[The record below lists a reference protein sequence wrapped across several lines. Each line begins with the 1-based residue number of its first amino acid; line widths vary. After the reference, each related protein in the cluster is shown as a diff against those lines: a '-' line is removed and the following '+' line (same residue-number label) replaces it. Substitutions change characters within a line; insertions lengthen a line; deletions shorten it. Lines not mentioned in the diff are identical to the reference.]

1 MVVKDNITL
10 SIDTLGSET
19 KLKDICYGLSLSSE
33 RNINFKYLLFGNEQE
48 IKKNISKYKS
58 LTKVS
63 EVIHCDEVV
72 EMSDI
77 PSDAVKNKKSSSM
90 FRAIES
96 VSKKYS
102 DATLSFGNTGALMTF
117 ALLMIKTLTD
127 IRRPSIASIW
137 PNLLG
142 DSIILDLGANTKQD
156 SRFLIDNAFLG
167 ASLASVLF
175 QMDKPSIGLL
185 NVGVEDNKGND
196 EIKAASEKLRN
207 LSVKN
212 IINYHGFVEGNDISL
227 GKTNVIVTD
236 GFSGN
241 IALKTAEGT
250 AKMIQ
255 SNLRDAFNSSIFSKL
270 GYFLSSQA
278 LRSMSDKLDPRVH
291 NCGILM
297 GLNSLVVKCHGES
310 EFKGV
315 SYAAD
320 IIHSLISN
328 NVNDKIEEY
337 LRKMKD
343 NLNN

>member
-1 MVVKDNITL
+1 MKDSITL

-19 KLKDICYGLSLSSE
+19 KIKDICYGLNLSLE
-33 RNINFKYLLFGNEQE
+33 RNINFKYLLYGDEQE
-48 IKKNISKYKS
+48 LKKNISYFRL
-58 LTKVS
+58 LTKAT
-63 EVIHCDEVV
+63 EIIHCDEVV
-72 EMSDI
+72 EMTDV

-90 FRAIES
+90 SKAIES
-96 VSKKYS
+96 VSKKES
-102 DATLSFGNTGALMTF
+102 DAVLSFGNTGALMTF
-117 ALLMIKTLTD
+117 ALLMIKTLGD

-137 PNLLG
+137 PNLSG

-185 NVGVEDNKGND
+185 NVGVEDNKGNE
-196 EIKAASEKLRN
+196 EIKLAAERLRN
-207 LSVKN
+207 LSRKN
-212 IINYHGFVEGNDISL
+212 IINYYGFVEGNDISL

-236 GFSGN
+236 GFTGN
-241 IALKTAEGT
+241 VALKTAEGT

-255 SNLRDAFNSSIFSKL
+255 SNLRNAFNSSIFSKL
-270 GYFLSSQA
+270 GYVMSSQSLSS
-278 LRSMSDKLDPRVH
+278 MSEKLDPRVH

-320 IIHSLISN
+320 IIYSLLNN

-343 NLNN
+343 NLDN

>member
-1 MVVKDNITL
+1 MKDSITL

-19 KLKDICYGLSLSSE
+19 QIKDICHGLNLSSE
-33 RNINFKYLLFGNEQE
+33 RNINFKYLFFGDEPE
-48 IKKNISKYKS
+48 LKKNISYFKPLIKI
-58 LTKVS
+58 S
-63 EVIHCDEVV
+63 EIVHCEEVV
-72 EMSDI
+72 EMTDV
-77 PSDAVKNKKSSSM
+77 PSDAVKHKKNSSM
-90 FRAIES
+90 SKAIDS
-96 VSKKYS
+96 VSKKFS
-102 DATLSFGNTGALMTF
+102 DAVLSFGNTGALMTF
-117 ALLMIKTLTD
+117 ALLMIKTLPN

-175 QMDKPSIGLL
+175 QMEKPSIGLL
-185 NVGVEDNKGND
+185 NVGIEDNKGND
-196 EIKAASEKLRN
+196 EIKSAAEKLKN
-207 LSVKN
+207 LSLKK

-236 GFSGN
+236 GFTGN

-255 SNLRDAFNSSIFSKL
+255 SNLKNAFNSSISSKV
-270 GYFLSSQA
+270 GYAMSSQA
-278 LRSMSDKLDPRVH
+278 LRSMSEKLDPRVH

-320 IIHSLISN
+320 IIYSLLSN

-343 NLNN
+343 NPDN

>member
-1 MVVKDNITL
+1 MQDDIIL

-19 KLKDICYGLSLSSE
+19 KMYDICRGLSLSCE
-33 RNINFKYLLFGNEQE
+33 RNTNYKYLFYGDEQD
-48 IKKNISKYKS
+48 IKKNISRFNS
-58 LTKVS
+58 LLKVS
-63 EVIHCDEVV
+63 EVIHCDEAV
-72 EMSDI
+72 EMTDV
-77 PSDAVKNKKSSSM
+77 PSDAVKNKKNSSM
-90 FRAIES
+90 SRAIES

-102 DATLSFGNTGALMTF
+102 NAALSFGNTGALMTF
-117 ALLMIKTLTD
+117 ALLMIKTLND

-137 PNLLG
+137 PNLQG

-167 ASLASVLF
+167 SSLASVLF
-175 QMDKPSIGLL
+175 NMERPSIGLL
-185 NVGVEDNKGND
+185 NVGVEDNKGNE
-196 EIKAASEKLRN
+196 EIKTASEKLRN
-207 LSVKN
+207 LSIKN
-212 IINYHGFVEGNDISL
+212 IINYYGFVEGNDISK
-227 GKTNVIVTD
+227 GKTNVVVTD

-255 SNLRDAFNSSIFSKL
+255 SNLRNAFNSSIISKL

-278 LRSMSDKLDPRVH
+278 LKSMSDKLDPRVH

-297 GLNSLVVKCHGES
+297 GLNSLVVKCHGSS

-320 IIHSLISN
+320 IIHSLLSN
-328 NVNDKIEEY
+328 NVKDKIEEY

-343 NLNN
+343 NLDN

>member
-1 MVVKDNITL
+1 MKDNITL

-19 KLKDICYGLSLSSE
+19 KIKDICHGLNLSAE
-33 RNINFKYLLFGNEQE
+33 RNINYKYLIYGDENE
-48 IKKNISKYKS
+48 IKKNISNFKS
-58 LTKVS
+58 LINVC
-63 EVIHCDEVV
+63 EVIHCDEAV
-72 EMSDI
+72 EMTDI
-77 PSDAVKNKKSSSM
+77 PSDVVKNKKRSSM
-90 FRAIES
+90 SKAIES
-96 VSKKYS
+96 VSKNFS
-102 DATLSFGNTGALMTF
+102 DAALSFGNTGALMTF
-117 ALLMIKTLTD
+117 ALLKIKTLTD

-142 DSIILDLGANTKQD
+142 ESIILDLGANTKQD
-156 SRFLIDNAFLG
+156 RRFLIDNALLG
-167 ASLASVLF
+167 ASLASVLL

-185 NVGVEDNKGND
+185 NVGTEDNKGNE
-196 EIKAASEKLRN
+196 EIRMAGETLKN
-207 LSVKN
+207 LSLKN
-212 IINYHGFVEGNDISL
+212 IINYFGFVEGNDISL
-227 GKTNVIVTD
+227 GKTNVVVTD

-255 SNLRDAFNSSIFSKL
+255 SNLKYAFNSSILSKL
-270 GYFLSSQA
+270 GYALSSQA

-320 IIHSLISN
+320 IIHSLVSN

-343 NLNN
+343 NPNN

>member
-1 MVVKDNITL
+1 MKDSITL

-19 KLKDICYGLSLSSE
+19 KIKDICYGLNLSLE
-33 RNINFKYLLFGNEQE
+33 RNINFKYLLYGDEQE
-48 IKKNISKYKS
+48 LKKNISYFS
-58 LTKVS
+58 LLTKAT
-63 EVIHCDEVV
+63 EIIHCDEVV
-72 EMSDI
+72 EMTDV

-90 FRAIES
+90 SKAIES
-96 VSKKYS
+96 VSKKES
-102 DATLSFGNTGALMTF
+102 DAVLSFGNTGALMTF
-117 ALLMIKTLTD
+117 ALLMIKTLGD

-137 PNLLG
+137 PNLSG

-185 NVGVEDNKGND
+185 NVGVEDNKGNE
-196 EIKAASEKLRN
+196 EIKLAAERLRN
-207 LSVKN
+207 LSRKN
-212 IINYHGFVEGNDISL
+212 IINYYGFVEGNDISL

-236 GFSGN
+236 GFTGN
-241 IALKTAEGT
+241 VALKTAEGT

-255 SNLRDAFNSSIFSKL
+255 SNLRNAFNSSIFSKL
-270 GYFLSSQA
+270 GYVMSSQS
-278 LRSMSDKLDPRVH
+278 LRSMSEKLDPRVH

-320 IIHSLISN
+320 IIYSLLNN

-343 NLNN
+343 NLDN